1 MDSYG
6 HETERGEGSGQKEKE
21 IEKSP
26 QKIPFTKS
34 QKAHFKPAQDT
45 TQVFPAHIIQTTT
58 APSYI
63 FDYLHK

>member
-26 QKIPFTKS
+26 QKIPVTKS
-34 QKAHFKPAQDT
+34 QKARKWKS
-45 TQVFPAHIIQTTT
+45 QTKGT
-58 APSYI
+58 S
-63 FDYLHK
+63 